1 MGRQKSCPHFFT
13 NHPMETIKD
22 KAEELTD
29 DIGDYIE
36 TYYKL
41 KVLQITDKAANA
53 ASASLTSIM
62 VSVLGFFVLMFLGI
76 GLGWW
81 IGERLQNMVAGF
93 CIIAGI
99 YALLIVIVL
108 ALRKNLILPYIRNV
122 FIRKAYE

>member
-1 MGRQKSCPHFFT
+1 
-13 NHPMETIKD
+13 METIKD

-41 KVLQITDKAANA
+41 KVLQLTDKAANV
-53 ASASLTSIM
+53 ASVSLASIM
-62 VSVLGFFVLMFLGI
+62 ILVLGFFFMLFLGI

-81 IGERLQNMVAGF
+81 IGERLDNMVAGF

-99 YALLIVIVL
+99 YAVLIVIVL
-108 ALRKNLILPYIRNV
+108 VLRKNLILPYLRNL

>member
-1 MGRQKSCPHFFT
+1 
-13 NHPMETIKD
+13 METIKD

-41 KVLQITDKAANA
+41 KVLQLTDKAANV
-53 ASASLTSIM
+53 ASVSLASIM
-62 VSVLGFFVLMFLGI
+62 ILVLGFFFMLFLGI

-81 IGERLQNMVAGF
+81 IGERLDNMVAGF

-99 YALLIVIVL
+99 YAVLILIVLV
-108 ALRKNLILPYIRNV
+108 LRKNLILPYLRNL

>member
-1 MGRQKSCPHFFT
+1 
-13 NHPMETIKD
+13 METIKD

-41 KVLQITDKAANA
+41 KVLQLTDKAANV
-53 ASASLTSIM
+53 ASVSLASII
-62 VSVLGFFVLMFLGI
+62 VSVLAFFLLLFLGL

-93 CIIAGI
+93 CIVAGV
-99 YALLIVIVL
+99 YAVLILIVLV
-108 ALRKNLILPYIRNV
+108 LRKNLILPYIRNV
-122 FIRKAYE
+122 IIRKAYE

>member
-1 MGRQKSCPHFFT
+1 MGRQKILPSFFT
-13 NHPMETIKD
+13 IISMETIKD

-41 KVLQITDKAANA
+41 KVLQITDKAANI
-53 ASASLTSIM
+53 ASTSLTSIL
-62 VSVLGFFVLMFLGI
+62 VSVLGFFFLLFLGI

-93 CIIAGI
+93 CIIAGV
-99 YALLIVIVL
+99 YALLILIVL
-108 ALRKNLILPYIRNV
+108 ILRKNLILPYIRNI

>member
-1 MGRQKSCPHFFT
+1 
-13 NHPMETIKD
+13 MENIKD

-41 KVLQITDKAANA
+41 KVLQLTDKAANA
-53 ASASLTSIM
+53 ASVSLTSVM
-62 VSVLGFFVLMFLGI
+62 VFVLAFFFLLFLGI

-93 CIIAGI
+93 CIIAGV

-108 ALRKNLILPYIRNV
+108 IIRKNLILPYIRNIL
-122 FIRKAYE
+122 IRKAYE